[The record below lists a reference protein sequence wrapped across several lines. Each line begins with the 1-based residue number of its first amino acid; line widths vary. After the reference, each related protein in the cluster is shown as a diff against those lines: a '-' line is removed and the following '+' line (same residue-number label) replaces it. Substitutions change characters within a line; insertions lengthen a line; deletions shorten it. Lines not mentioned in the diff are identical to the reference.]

1 MIDCHTCKAALIQPY
16 GGIYHDDCI
25 SCRGRML
32 GNGMEYIK
40 QAAIKKADKGDKE
53 SIELIEQ
60 AKYWRAIK
68 KQYLKQ
74 NER

>member
-1 MIDCHTCKAALIQPY
+1 
-16 GGIYHDDCI
+16 
-25 SCRGRML
+25 ML
-32 GNGMEYIK
+32 GNGMEHIK
-40 QAAIKKADKGDKE
+40 QAAIAKADKGDKE

-60 AKYWRAIK
+60 AKYWHAIK